1 MSNASSKTQAL
12 VVGAGPGGALL
23 SYLLASRGVETV
35 LAERQ
40 SDFEREFRG
49 EAMMPSGLRA
59 LAAAG
64 VDLDGV
70 ATQDPERFAAY
81 FRRRAV
87 FELGLEADEVRELPR
102 IVSQPE
108 LLEHIVSLAE
118 GTGHFHLVRGGS
130 VQDLLTR
137 DGRVTGVHIRTA
149 DGGIDVEADLVV
161 GADGRASVVRRKLAL
176 PVRSRGAPMDIVWF
190 KLPWPEAWARGQLRG
205 YVGGGH
211 LLIAVPAPDGLLQVA
226 WVILKGTYGELRKR
240 GIEEWVHAMAD
251 HVDDAFGA
259 YLVANRDAISRPF
272 LLDSVTDCVDGWARP
287 GALVIGDAA
296 HTMSPVGG
304 QGLNVAL
311 RDAVVAANHLVPAF
325 LHGGDL
331 DAAAAL
337 VEPERRPEID
347 EIQFLA
353 AQPPRVVMGQ
363 RFFHGWVRG
372 LVSVLLRSPFVRARA
387 TDVVD
392 TFLFGTTDVELRV

>member
-1 MSNASSKTQAL
+1 MSETQAL

-35 LAERQ
+35 LVERQ
-40 SDFEREFRG
+40 SDFDREFRG
-49 EAMMPSGLRA
+49 EVLMPSGLHM

-64 VDLDGV
+64 IDLESV
-70 ATQDPERFAAY
+70 TTRTPERFSAY
-81 FRRRAV
+81 FRKRAV
-87 FELGLEADEVRELPR
+87 LDLVIESDAAAELPR

-108 LLEHIVSLAE
+108 MLEHIVCLAE
-118 GTGHFHLVRGGS
+118 GTGHFRLVRGGS
-130 VQDLLTR
+130 VRDLLSE
-137 DGRVTGVHIRTA
+137 DGRVSGVRLRTA
-149 DGGIDVEADLVV
+149 AEGRIEVGAQLVI
-161 GADGRASVVRRKLAL
+161 GADGRASVVRRKLEL
-176 PVRSRGAPMDIVWF
+176 PVRDRGAPMDIVWC
-190 KLPWPEAWARGQLRG
+190 KLPWPESWPGGQVRG

-211 LLIAVPAPDGLLQVA
+211 LLIAFPAPDGLLQLA
-226 WVILKGTYGELRKR
+226 WVILKGTYGELQKR
-240 GIEEWVHAMAD
+240 GVEEWVHAMAD
-251 HVDDAFGA
+251 HVDDEFAA
-259 YLVANRDAISRPF
+259 HLVANCNAISRPF
-272 LLDSVTDCVDGWARP
+272 LLDSVTDCVEGWARP

-304 QGLNVAL
+304 QGLNVAM

-331 DAAAAL
+331 EAAAAR

-363 RFFHGWVRG
+363 RFFHAWIRG
-372 LVSVLLRSPFVRARA
+372 LVSVLVRSPFVRGRVGSGLI
-387 TDVVD
+387 DK
-392 TFLFGTTDVELRV
+392 FFFGVTDVELRV